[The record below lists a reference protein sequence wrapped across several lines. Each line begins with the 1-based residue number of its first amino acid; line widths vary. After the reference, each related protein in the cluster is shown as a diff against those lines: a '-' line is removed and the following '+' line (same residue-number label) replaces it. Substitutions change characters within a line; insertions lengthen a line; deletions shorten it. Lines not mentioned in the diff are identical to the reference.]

1 MAPRTSYYLFFAS
14 IFFLFLE
21 TACTI
26 PDRASPQGDS
36 SKKQDVSKGDAK
48 ATVKPGKVLQA
59 SHNAMVKVPVEKTS
73 SAVSVGK
80 KGAVTATKA
89 VASSAE
95 APLEKVELVYGDIV
109 MAETAEAMKEGEV
122 EAVVFPHWFHRMR
135 FRCKVCHEDTFKSDK
150 GTNKIDMDSISAGES
165 CGVCHDGTVAWDP
178 LECENCHFYPFE
190 QIQQAQ
196 EEEPQE
202 LEDPTE
208 ILFAGRSG
216 KIAGRGDRRHPVGS
230 AFKWGAGWK
239 PRALALTG
247 LPRDRFGLVDWVELT
262 RRGMV
267 LPKGSLDP
275 NDPLYESPVHYEF
288 DEEGDEDIEDILIPV
303 KSETLSAVVFPH
315 TLHAWWLNCKSCHP
329 RRFTRTAGE
338 TRMTMKEMTK
348 GRYCGECHGKVAFPL
363 EDCAKCHNKQK
374 VEECK
379 KSDSCL
385 S

>member
-1 MAPRTSYYLFFAS
+1 MASRTSCFLFFVS
-14 IFFLFLE
+14 IFILFLE
-21 TACTI
+21 TACTL
-26 PDRASPQGDS
+26 PDRTSASADTGKKTQVASGKEKPPVTKSKEAPVPVAGAETAVSADKKSPVAKAVVKADVVKEAAATASP
-36 SKKQDVSKGDAK
+36 
-48 ATVKPGKVLQA
+48 
-59 SHNAMVKVPVEKTS
+59 
-73 SAVSVGK
+73 
-80 KGAVTATKA
+80 
-89 VASSAE
+89 VAG
-95 APLEKVELVYGDIV
+95 KVELVYGDIV

-178 LECENCHFYPFE
+178 LECENCHFYPFD

-196 EEEPQE
+196 AQEPQE
-202 LEDPTE
+202 PEDPTE

-230 AFKWGAGWK
+230 AFKWGSGWK

-338 TRMTMKEMTK
+338 TRMTMKEMAK

-363 EDCAKCHNKQK
+363 EDCAKCHNKKK

>member
-1 MAPRTSYYLFFAS
+1 MTPKVSYWYLFLSFA
-14 IFFLFLE
+14 FLFLE
-21 TACTI
+21 TACTL
-26 PDRASPQGDS
+26 PDR
-36 SKKQDVSKGDAK
+36 
-48 ATVKPGKVLQA
+48 
-59 SHNAMVKVPVEKTS
+59 TS
-73 SAVSVGK
+73 SGAGSAKQQNVADRNEEPDTELQPRLPVRQEESAAPAVDSP
-80 KGAVTATKA
+80 KA
-89 VASSAE
+89 VKDEMANSDGVDAHS
-95 APLEKVELVYGDIV
+95 PPSQQKVELVYGDIV

-135 FRCKVCHEDTFKSDK
+135 FRCKVCHEDTFRSDK

-165 CGVCHDGTVAWDP
+165 CGVCHDGTIAWDP

-190 QIQQAQ
+190 QLEQDQRQ
-196 EEEPQE
+196 EIEVV
-202 LEDPTE
+202 EDPSE

-230 AFKWGAGWK
+230 AFKWGSGWK
-239 PRALALTG
+239 PRALSLAG

-267 LPKGSLDP
+267 LPRGSLDP
-275 NDPLYESPVHYEF
+275 DDPLYESPVRYEF

-315 TLHAWWLNCKSCHP
+315 TLHAWWLSCKSCHP

-338 TRMTMKEMTK
+338 TRMTMKEMAK

-379 KSDSCL
+379 QSDSCL